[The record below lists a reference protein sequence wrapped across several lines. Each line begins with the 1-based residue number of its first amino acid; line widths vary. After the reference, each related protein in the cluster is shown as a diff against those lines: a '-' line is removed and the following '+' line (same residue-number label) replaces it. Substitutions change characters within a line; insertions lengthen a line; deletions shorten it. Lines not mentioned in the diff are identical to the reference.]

1 MIRLNNIDVRFK
13 SKKGVV
19 RAVNNVSLSVE
30 KGDIYGIV
38 GFSGAGKS
46 TLIRTVNLLQR
57 PTAGEVIIQGQNI
70 MTLTPS
76 ELREKRKKIGMI
88 FQHFNLL
95 RSKTV
100 FDNVYFPLKLTSL
113 SRMERENKVRELLA
127 LVGLSDKENAYPS
140 QLSGGQKQRVAIA
153 RALAS
158 DPEILLCDE
167 ATSALDPQTTDEV
180 LKLLKKLNQTL
191 GLTILIITHEMQVV
205 KDICNKVAVM
215 ENGEII
221 ERGSIVE
228 VFSAPKM
235 PLTRSFINTAT
246 QIDSALEKVL
256 AHKSILHLQ
265 PQDILARVTYVGEST
280 SRPIIATL
288 QNNFNVTTNI
298 LSGSIEF
305 LQDIPVGSLVVSFSG
320 NAENKK
326 QALEFLKGT
335 NIRVEIIDQ
344 NLEHLS
350 LKRSEDDIKHSEDVG
365 QRRSGS
371 DLPTQEKEGDTLIF
385 ARSLPIGGSQ

>member
-113 SRMERENKVRELLA
+113 SRMERENKVRELLT

-326 QALEFLKGT
+326 QALEFLREK

-350 LKRSEDDIKHSEDVG
+350 LKRSEDDIKHSEDVD

-371 DLPTQEKEGDTLIF
+371 SLPTQEKEGDTLIF
-385 ARSLPIGGSQ
+385 VRSLPIGGSQ

>member
-1 MIRLNNIDVRFK
+1 MIELKNIDVKFE
-13 SKKGVV
+13 SKKGIIH
-19 RAVNNVSLSVE
+19 AVNNVSLRVE

-46 TLIRTVNLLQR
+46 TLIRTVNLLQK
-57 PTAGEVIIQGQNI
+57 PTSGEVLIRDRDITQLDDRQ
-70 MTLTPS
+70 
-76 ELREKRKKIGMI
+76 LREQRQKIGMI

-95 RSKTV
+95 KSKNV
-100 FDNVYFPLKLTSL
+100 FDNVYFPLKLSKISDEDKTK
-113 SRMERENKVRELLA
+113 KVRELLA
-127 LVGLSDKENAYPS
+127 LVGLSDKEKAYPS

-158 DPEILLCDE
+158 DPQILLCDE

-180 LKLLKKLNQTL
+180 LKLLKKLNINL
-191 GLTILIITHEMQVV
+191 GLTILLITHEMQVV

-221 ERGSIVE
+221 EKGSIVE
-228 VFSAPKM
+228 VFSNPQK

-256 AHKSILHLQ
+256 NHKSVLHLD
-265 PQDILARVTYVGEST
+265 PKDILARVSYVGEST
-280 SRPIIATL
+280 SQPIIATL

-320 NAENKK
+320 EEDDKK
-326 QALEFLKGT
+326 AALKYLKEKNVG
-335 NIRVEIIDQ
+335 VEIVDQ
-344 NLEHLS
+344 SAKQIS
-350 LKRSEDDIKHSEDVG
+350 LRRTDDEIKISEDADKQSISATSAKKKKTGKNPMLAQLLE
-365 QRRSGS
+365 
-371 DLPTQEKEGDTLIF
+371 P
-385 ARSLPIGGSQ
+385 GGNA

>member
-1 MIRLNNIDVRFK
+1 MIELKNIDVKFK
-13 SKKGVV
+13 SKKGIVH
-19 RAVNNVSLSVE
+19 AVNNVSLSVE

-46 TLIRTVNLLQR
+46 TLIRTVNLLQK
-57 PTAGEVIIQGQNI
+57 PTSGEVLIHDKDITKLN
-70 MTLTPS
+70 S
-76 ELREKRKKIGMI
+76 KELREQRQKIGMI

-95 RSKTV
+95 KSKTV
-100 FDNVYFPLKLTSL
+100 FDNVFFPLKLSDA
-113 SRMERENKVRELLA
+113 SHEEKVQKVRNLLE
-127 LVGLSDKENAYPS
+127 LVGLSDKEKSYPS

-158 DPEILLCDE
+158 DPQILLCDE

-180 LKLLKKLNQTL
+180 LKLLKKLNTTL
-191 GLTILIITHEMQVV
+191 GLTILLITHEMQVV

-221 ERGSIVE
+221 EKGSIVE
-228 VFSAPKM
+228 VFSNPQK

-256 AHKSILHLQ
+256 AHKSVLHLTQ
-265 PQDILARVTYVGEST
+265 KDILARVSYVGEST
-280 SRPIIATL
+280 SQPIIATL

-320 NAENKK
+320 EEKDKANAL
-326 QALEFLKGT
+326 QYLKEKNVG
-335 NIRVEIIDQ
+335 VEIID
-344 NLEHLS
+344 LS
-350 LKRSEDDIKHSEDVG
+350 TQQISLRRTDEEIKNSEDVESKPIRFSNKKKRNAG
-365 QRRSGS
+365 NKPVLAQLLESG
-371 DLPTQEKEGDTLIF
+371 GH
-385 ARSLPIGGSQ
+385 

>member
-1 MIRLNNIDVRFK
+1 MIELKNIDVKFK
-13 SKKGVV
+13 SKKGIVH
-19 RAVNNVSLSVE
+19 AVNNVSLSVE

-46 TLIRTVNLLQR
+46 TLIRTVNLLQN
-57 PTAGEVIIQGQNI
+57 PTSGEVLIHDKDITKLN
-70 MTLTPS
+70 S
-76 ELREKRKKIGMI
+76 KELREQRQKIGMI

-95 RSKTV
+95 KSKTV
-100 FDNVYFPLKLTSL
+100 FDNVFFPLKLSDA
-113 SRMERENKVRELLA
+113 SHEEKVQKVRNLLE
-127 LVGLSDKENAYPS
+127 LVGLSDKEKSYPS

-158 DPEILLCDE
+158 DPQILLCDE

-180 LKLLKKLNQTL
+180 LKLLKKLNTTL
-191 GLTILIITHEMQVV
+191 GLTILLITHEMQVV

-221 ERGSIVE
+221 EKGSIVE
-228 VFSAPKM
+228 VFSNPQK

-256 AHKSILHLQ
+256 AHKSVLHLTQ
-265 PQDILARVTYVGEST
+265 KDILARVSYVGEST
-280 SRPIIATL
+280 SQPIIATL

-320 NAENKK
+320 EEKDKANAL
-326 QALEFLKGT
+326 QYLKEKNVG
-335 NIRVEIIDQ
+335 VEIID
-344 NLEHLS
+344 LS
-350 LKRSEDDIKHSEDVG
+350 TQQISLRRTDEEIKNSEDVESKPIRFSNKKKRNAG
-365 QRRSGS
+365 NKPVLAQLLESG
-371 DLPTQEKEGDTLIF
+371 GH
-385 ARSLPIGGSQ
+385 